1 MAVPPFDKL
10 RAVSPVEPLDEQ
22 IIEQLGL
29 RRERSWSIYDHP
41 NLIRAAS
48 VLCFLIA
55 WEFYGRR
62 TDPLL
67 LAYPTAVAWAAI
79 QLIRTGELLR
89 QLLVSLATLGVGF
102 GISVALGVGLG
113 LVMGRSRSAEA
124 ALAPHM
130 NALYATPQ
138 VALTPLLM
146 MWFGLGFTVKAVI
159 IFLFAFFPI
168 LINTAS
174 GVKNVSAS
182 MVEVGRAYMASE
194 RQILLKVVF
203 PAALPFIMAGVR
215 LAVGRAVV
223 GMVVAE
229 LFTAITGLGAML
241 TLYGNL
247 FETAK
252 MFVVIIVLGL
262 LGVALIRATQA
273 LESRMARW
281 KETERATR

>member
-1 MAVPPFDKL
+1 MAAS
-10 RAVSPVEPLDEQ
+10 RDEQ
-22 IIEQLGL
+22 IINELRL
-29 RRERSWSIYDHP
+29 RRERHWSLYDHP

-48 VLCFLIA
+48 VMIFLAA

-62 TDPLL
+62 TDPILL
-67 LAYPTAVAWAAI
+67 TYPTAVVWAAV
-79 QLIRTGELLR
+79 QLIWSGELLR
-89 QLLVSLATLGVGF
+89 QLLVSLASLAAAF
-102 GISVALGVGLG
+102 GASLLLGVGLG
-113 LVMGRSRSAEA
+113 LAIGRWRLAEA
-124 ALAPHM
+124 VLEPHI

-146 MWFGLGFTVKAVI
+146 MWFGLGFWVKVVL

-182 MVEVGRAYMASE
+182 MVEVGRAYMASPP
-194 RQILLKVVF
+194 QILFKVVF

-223 GMVVAE
+223 GMIVAE

-262 LGVALIRATQA
+262 LGVGLIQTTQA
-273 LESRMARW
+273 LERRMARW
-281 KETERATR
+281 KETERAVS

>member
-1 MAVPPFDKL
+1 MVLA
-10 RAVSPVEPLDEQ
+10 DEQ
-22 IIEQLGL
+22 IIAELGL
-29 RRERSWSIYDHP
+29 RRERPWSIYDYP

-48 VLCFLIA
+48 VLCFLSA
-55 WEFYGRR
+55 WEIYGRR

-67 LAYPTAVAWAAI
+67 LTYPTAVLSAAL
-79 QLIRTGELLR
+79 QLIGTGELPR
-89 QLLVSLATLGVGF
+89 QLMASLLTLGVGF
-102 GISVALGVGLG
+102 VLSVVLGVGFG
-113 LVMGRSRSAEA
+113 LVMGRSRIAEA
-124 ALAPHM
+124 ALDPHM

-138 VALTPLLM
+138 VALIPLFM
-146 MWFGLGFTVKAVI
+146 MWFGLGFTVKAAI

-174 GVKNVSAS
+174 GVKNVGAS
-182 MVEVGRAYMASE
+182 MVEVGRAYMASH
-194 RQILLKVVF
+194 RQILLKIIF

-215 LAVGRAVV
+215 IAVGRAIV

-252 MFVVIIVLGL
+252 MFVIIIVFGL

-273 LESRMARW
+273 LENRMARW
-281 KETERATR
+281 KETERASR

>member
-1 MAVPPFDKL
+1 MAASF
-10 RAVSPVEPLDEQ
+10 SDEQ
-22 IIEQLGL
+22 IIAELGL
-29 RRERSWSIYDHP
+29 RRERSRSLCDYP

-48 VLCFLIA
+48 VLCFLAA
-55 WEFYGRR
+55 WEVYGRR
-62 TDPLL
+62 TDPILL
-67 LAYPTAVAWAAI
+67 TYPTAVVVAAF
-79 QLIRTGELLR
+79 QLIGTGELPR
-89 QLLVSLATLGVGF
+89 QLMASLLTLGVGF
-102 GISVALGVGLG
+102 GLAIVLGVGLG
-113 LVMGRSRSAEA
+113 LIMGRSRIAEA
-124 ALAPHM
+124 ALDPHM

-138 VALTPLLM
+138 VALIPLLM
-146 MWFGLGFTVKAVI
+146 LWFGLGFTVKAVI

-174 GVKNVSAS
+174 GVRNVSGS
-182 MVEVGRAYMASE
+182 MMEVGRAYMASQ
-194 RQILLKVVF
+194 RQILVKIVV
-203 PAALPFIMAGVR
+203 PAALPFIMAGLR

-273 LESRMARW
+273 LENRMARW
-281 KETERATR
+281 KETERATK

>member
-1 MAVPPFDKL
+1 MAITT
-10 RAVSPVEPLDEQ
+10 DEQ
-22 IIEQLGL
+22 LIAGLGL
-29 RRERSWSIYDHP
+29 RRERPWSLIDHP
-41 NLIRAAS
+41 NLIRAGS
-48 VLCFLIA
+48 ILIFLVA

-62 TDPLL
+62 TDPILL
-67 LAYPTAVAWAAI
+67 TYPTAVARAAVE
-79 QLIRTGELLR
+79 LIRSGELLR
-89 QLLVSLATLGVGF
+89 QLLVSLAALAAGF
-102 GISVALGVGLG
+102 GASLVLGVGLG
-113 LVMGRSRSAEA
+113 LLMGRSRVAEA
-124 ALAPHM
+124 ALDPHI

-146 MWFGLGFTVKAVI
+146 MWFGLGFTVKLVM

-168 LINTAS
+168 LINTAG

-182 MVEVGRAYMASE
+182 MVEVGRAYQASD
-194 RQILLKVVF
+194 RQILCKVLV
-203 PAALPFIMAGVR
+203 PAALPFIAAGIR

-223 GMVVAE
+223 GMIIAE

-262 LGVALIRATQA
+262 LGWGLMQAAIA
-273 LESRMARW
+273 LERRMARW
-281 KETERATR
+281 KETERAVQ